1 MFVDIPVWL
10 SVGSILTSG
19 VVAVAVVVLGANFA
33 GKQAHLQRIWDR
45 KAESYTAILEALHEM
60 DEWFSQALDD
70 EFLRRDVDESISA
83 ARAADYQ
90 AAYKRL
96 KRSVAR
102 EVWLLPVAVQDRTL
116 AMNKVLSA
124 RYDSWFEDIDAGC
137 AEVGKTIG
145 DIAEYA
151 RGDLIRARGINVA
164 MMKSRQI
171 SKR

>member
-1 MFVDIPVWL
+1 MLMDIPVWL
-10 SVGSILTSG
+10 SIGSILTSG

-33 GKQAHLQRIWDR
+33 GKQAHLQKIWDR

-70 EFLRRDVDESISA
+70 EYLRRDVDETISA
-83 ARAADYQ
+83 ARATDYR

-102 EVWLLPVAVQDRTL
+102 EVWLLPDAVQDRTV

-124 RYDSWFEDIDAGC
+124 RYESWFEDIDAGC
-137 AEVGKTIG
+137 SEVRKTVR

-164 MMKSRQI
+164 IAKSPQI

>member
-1 MFVDIPVWL
+1 MLMDITVWL
-10 SVGSILTSG
+10 SIGSILTSG

-33 GKQAHLQRIWDR
+33 SKQAHLQKIWDR

-70 EFLRRDVDESISA
+70 EYLRRDVDETITAS
-83 ARAADYQ
+83 RAADYQ
-90 AAYKRL
+90 AAHRRL

-102 EVWLLPVAVQDRTL
+102 EVWLLPVAVQDRTV
-116 AMNKVLSA
+116 AMNKALSA
-124 RYDSWFEDIDAGC
+124 RDESWFEHIDAGC
-137 AEVGKTIG
+137 SEVRKTIN

-164 MMKSRQI
+164 MMKTRQI